1 MTTEELVTMA
11 TNSRNL
17 NTQSHLLSST
27 YHIPASEANSLILT
41 RFYER
46 VNGRDIQPDKVDW
59 IVTFSRK
66 DVQRTLGNEAS
77 YHNQHVSDGIELDDI
92 ANPSSEVATELS
104 DEVLRSIFPD
114 DRSFQFVSEV
124 LQHGKQQA
132 MTTFSLSKQQF
143 NSRLN
148 HRIKYCHD
156 HSDLINR
163 VLDTDER
170 KELAKQ
176 QRLIQ
181 VLLDDV
187 DNSEIDDQGLN
198 VMIETFFDY
207 YPVLHDWLED
217 TKEQLGLVNE
227 AMVVND
233 FINSGKDGR
242 NFLCYLYQKLEEI
255 NNQLKGSNSNE

>member
-1 MTTEELVTMA
+1 MTTEELITMA

-17 NTQSHLLSST
+17 QTQSHVLSST
-27 YHIPASEANSLILT
+27 YRIPAEEANSLILS
-41 RFYER
+41 RFYDR
-46 VNGRDIQPDKVDW
+46 VHDRGDIQPDKVDW

-66 DVQRTLGNEAS
+66 DVQRSLGNEHRYKAE
-77 YHNQHVSDGIELDDI
+77 HVDDGYSMDSL

-114 DRSFQFVSEV
+114 DRSFSFVSEV
-124 LQHGKQQA
+124 LKHGKQQA
-132 MTTFSLSKQQF
+132 MDTFGLTKQQF

-170 KELAKQ
+170 KELIKQ

-187 DNSEIDDQGLN
+187 SNPEIDDQGLN
-198 VMIETFFDY
+198 VMIATFFDY
-207 YPVLHDWLED
+207 YPIMHDWLED
-217 TKEQLGLVNE
+217 AKEFSNGKLKFE
-227 AMVVND
+227 SRVVNN
-233 FINSGKDGR
+233 FTNSGKDGR
-242 NFLCYLYQKLEEI
+242 LFLCYLYQKLDEI
-255 NNQLKGSNSNE
+255 NSKLKGSN